1 MEDAL
6 ISDLDKISINEN
18 INETL
23 DDTIFWKKEVLSNQM
38 VVTFYATKHILLRM
52 H

>member
-23 DDTIFWKKEVLSNQM
+23 DDTTFWKKR
-38 VVTFYATKHILLRM
+38 YCPIKW
-52 H
+52 